1 VLRANPNQPQA
12 APTPRATT
20 NSDKDSSIGRFA
32 ESNSDQDIT
41 RSAARADIIP
51 AN

>member
-1 VLRANPNQPQA
+1 MLRGNPNQPQA
-12 APTPRATT
+12 ALAPRATT
-20 NSDKDSSIGRFA
+20 NRDKDSAIVKFA

-41 RSAARADIIP
+41 RSTARADIIP